1 MNSLTIKIDD
11 SSLSWL
17 YNLLASVFTGVIR
30 DYVCTSLKDMLG
42 QQSASL
48 LGSINST
55 AVTYWPMIHK
65 VLKVDL
71 VVLKEAN
78 AADVAALIGPPKPT
92 GGPTEITPRE
102 YVMKFAE
109 DGPLGMQLDIF
120 KTGKQVPGDSEDS
133 PSKTVVTGTKV
144 VITGA
149 VANSQAER
157 VFSAS
162 GVQPFMQGATIASV
176 NGKTFKGVDED
187 GVLALLRG
195 PRPLYISVR
204 LSMAGWEKLGIHKSM
219 LAKERT
225 HATTGTAASGSQP
238 TALTTPSAGIPANKR
253 KLRVVNVLFDAGPL
267 GLKLKET
274 KSCGGAVII
283 TGFSASPNGEP
294 LQAEKSVSYYFINI
308 LLITAIL
315 IALTVYN
322 VWGLLCAG
330 CVRDWHGDAGCGR
343 PGGVWPS
350 L

>member
-1 MNSLTIKIDD
+1 MSSRTITMNSLSLKIDD
-11 SSLSWL
+11 SSLAWL

-42 QQSASL
+42 QQSSSL

-55 AVTYWPMIHK
+55 AVNYWPLIHK
-65 VLKVDL
+65 ILKVDL
-71 VVLKEAN
+71 VVLKEAT
-78 AADVAALIGPPKPT
+78 AGDVAALIGPPKPT

-120 KTGKQVPGDSEDS
+120 KTGKQVASGSETS
-133 PSKTVVTGTKV
+133 PAQTVITGTKV

-157 VFSAS
+157 VFAAS

-195 PRPLYISVR
+195 QRPLYISVR
-204 LSMAGWEKLGIHKSM
+204 LSMSGWERLGVHKS
-219 LAKERT
+219 LQAKERLAQSALSNST
-225 HATTGTAASGSQP
+225 P
-238 TALTTPSAGIPANKR
+238 TASALSSSTAMPANKR
-253 KLRVVNVLFDAGPL
+253 KLRVVSVVFQTGPL

-283 TGFSASPNGEP
+283 TGFSESSSGEP
-294 LQAEKSVSYYFINI
+294 LQAEKSVSS
-308 LLITAIL
+308 
-315 IALTVYN
+315 V
-322 VWGLLCAG
+322 
-330 CVRDWHGDAGCGR
+330 CVSSVSHNNLRWYVLFCVGQAVCRHGYASNRGT
-343 PGGVWPS
+343 GGVR
-350 L
+350 